1 MRRGEFFQLL
11 TLTNL
16 DVINIIQAQIAF
28 VNGDA
33 LIYQSNIT
41 TFYAPKFIIAQSRI
55 C

>member
-1 MRRGEFFQLL
+1 VGRGEFFQLL
-11 TLTNL
+11 TLANL

-41 TFYAPKFIIAQSRI
+41 TFYAPKFIT
-55 C
+55 CTK